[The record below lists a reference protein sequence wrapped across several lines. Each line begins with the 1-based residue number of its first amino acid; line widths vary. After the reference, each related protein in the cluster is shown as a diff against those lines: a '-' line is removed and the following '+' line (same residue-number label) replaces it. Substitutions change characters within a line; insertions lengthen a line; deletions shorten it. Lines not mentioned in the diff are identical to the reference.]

1 MEVDSSID
9 MSQRL
14 VASAT
19 RRQNHNPVSPLLAA
33 LRRPAFIILPLL
45 VLFVVGACSDS
56 GLLPV
61 GKRAKGSTLIIGIEE
76 ITRVQEI
83 RFLGNDQKHYLVV
96 PASSANELVVMRLI
110 VFNQDS
116 TRVVMTVD
124 EEAAELRGV
133 ETNEVYQPLNLYLSG
148 EELVGKENVMVVQES
163 HPAENRYSPIIA
175 GPIEL
180 PQNNSVDG
188 WMVFE
193 VPRGAKLRE
202 LRWDAGDT
210 VFIRS

>member
-1 MEVDSSID
+1 
-9 MSQRL
+9 MSERV
-14 VASAT
+14 VAST
-19 RRQNHNPVSPLLAA
+19 THRRNHNLVSSLPTA

-45 VLFVVGACSDS
+45 VLFLIGACSDS

-61 GKRAKGSTLIIGIEE
+61 GKRSKGSTLIIGIEE
-76 ITRVQEI
+76 ITRVHEI
-83 RFLGNDQKHYLVV
+83 RFLGLDQNHYLVV
-96 PASSANELVVMRLI
+96 PASSANELVVMRLV

-124 EEAAELRGV
+124 EEAAQLRGV
-133 ETNEVYQPLNLYLSG
+133 ETNEVYKPLNLYLPG
-148 EELVGKENVMVVQES
+148 EELAGKENVMVVQES
-163 HPAENRYSPIIA
+163 HPAENRYAPIIA

-180 PQNNSVDG
+180 PQNNAIDG

-193 VPRGAKLRE
+193 VPKGAKLRE
-202 LRWDAGDT
+202 MRWDAGDT